1 MHHGMTI
8 ASLRQTRTKMDQRV
22 ERPEAQGDGDW
33 SFIGHTGDEETS
45 ILVWYVRLQQFHGYR
60 PDRRGPMFLNHERSG
75 AYLYSQFLRDFHVL
89 QLRAGV
95 SKDDLTGTAGLRS
108 AGYTGTRNILGAALA
123 QAHGGWAVKSLVHNR
138 YYRFESMRVARIPL
152 AIMGLIEEDL
162 LHEEEV
168 DNRVVERP
176 SQRPS
181 ERITRESF
189 ALEARAV
196 ESPSLIGESSSAPL
210 LVPTSTLPEGWTEE
224 VRMPASGRAYS
235 IFHGP
240 DGERASSRLQAW
252 RSHNTQAE
260 PGVSSAELIQRAAD
274 AECVDDDDDDG
285 YISGGSAEAYAN
297 FAAEREQR
305 EREGLLGTS
314 TAIVSS
320 TLTEPESSSAP
331 LAATPNLRRLL
342 PSRVHTVVQRWSP
355 SFASDRN
362 AA

>member
-1 MHHGMTI
+1 
-8 ASLRQTRTKMDQRV
+8 
-22 ERPEAQGDGDW
+22 
-33 SFIGHTGDEETS
+33 
-45 ILVWYVRLQQFHGYR
+45 
-60 PDRRGPMFLNHERSG
+60 
-75 AYLYSQFLRDFHVL
+75 
-89 QLRAGV
+89 
-95 SKDDLTGTAGLRS
+95 
-108 AGYTGTRNILGAALA
+108 
-123 QAHGGWAVKSLVHNR
+123 
-138 YYRFESMRVARIPL
+138 
-152 AIMGLIEEDL
+152 
-162 LHEEEV
+162 
-168 DNRVVERP
+168 
-176 SQRPS
+176 
-181 ERITRESF
+181 
-189 ALEARAV
+189 
-196 ESPSLIGESSSAPL
+196 
-210 LVPTSTLPEGWTEE
+210 
-224 VRMPASGRAYS
+224 MPASGRAYS

-342 PSRVHTVVQRWSP
+342 PYRVHTVVQRWSP